1 MKFELD
7 LRTRTAGGRRLSPSE
22 LPVRATLHDAEGKLA
37 GPVPVRGQSFEFLLR
52 RACTG
57 ALSIEQLFPD
67 GTTAR
72 APVRFIGE
80 LAPGDV
86 LVVRPEG

>member
-1 MKFELD
+1 
-7 LRTRTAGGRRLSPSE
+7 
-22 LPVRATLHDAEGKLA
+22 
-37 GPVPVRGQSFEFLLR
+37 VPVRGQSFEFLLR
-52 RACTG
+52 RACKG

-72 APVRFIGE
+72 APVRFVGE
-80 LAPGDV
+80 LAAGDI